1 MRLQIGDR
9 YRDSHR
15 NLRIL
20 AFVEGMVVFK
30 WWSEYR
36 QSWVYEIERPYYFR
50 ARQLEGPL

>member
-9 YRDSHR
+9 YRDDRR

-50 ARQLEGPL
+50 TRQLEGPL